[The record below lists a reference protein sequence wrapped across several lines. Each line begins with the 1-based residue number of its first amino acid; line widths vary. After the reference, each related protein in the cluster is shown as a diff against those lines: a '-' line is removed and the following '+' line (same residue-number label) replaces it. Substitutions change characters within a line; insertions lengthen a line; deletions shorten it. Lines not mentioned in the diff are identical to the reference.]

1 MTKWVCKEKHS
12 VAAVI
17 SSLKLTRRGWLG
29 CESRCGYSMI
39 QCCRSDFV
47 LEVNLSNKAAAVL
60 SLTSRTSAPHLL
72 YSTGRLQGR
81 NHCSSI
87 WKTCKTSRKA
97 DQYTSRPALLC
108 LFCLVCLV
116 YLLSLWSVCFVCVVC
131 LFCCCSI

>member
-87 WKTCKTSRKA
+87 SVLTPLGGSRIMFLQWGNA
-97 DQYTSRPALLC
+97 VDFFYFA
-108 LFCLVCLV
+108 F
-116 YLLSLWSVCFVCVVC
+116 SVNVFYAM
-131 LFCCCSI
+131 FGIIFMKF